1 MTDGKGKLKK
11 GIFILAI
18 LLAMVVVTE
27 AAIILFQ
34 QKRIDILENAIPY
47 LIPGEEPANFD
58 LIGMDNQTVSAER
71 LEKNDLSVIF
81 VFERP
86 CNACNKNI
94 NYWKKFSGLLKSAPK
109 VEVFGVVLDNY
120 EDAFNFAQRAGLDF
134 NLYVPRDPRVFVDA
148 FKVRLNLAQTIILEG
163 KKVVAVKVGNLQG
176 RELKELMETV
186 RNTLRAEKS

>member
-71 LEKNDLSVIF
+71 LEKRS
-81 VFERP
+81 
-86 CNACNKNI
+86 
-94 NYWKKFSGLLKSAPK
+94 
-109 VEVFGVVLDNY
+109 FG
-120 EDAFNFAQRAGLDF
+120 NFCFRASM
-134 NLYVPRDPRVFVDA
+134 
-148 FKVRLNLAQTIILEG
+148 QC
-163 KKVVAVKVGNLQG
+163 LQQ
-176 RELKELMETV
+176 EY
-186 RNTLRAEKS
+186 